1 MNELA
6 LEIRELTKRYRDFTL
21 DGVSFSVPRGS
32 IVGLV
37 GENGA
42 GKSTILRCTADRTR
56 SENYLL
62 ILKGI
67 HTDQRCRVHIDM
79 ERDIPAG
86 TPKRSG
92 KIFRENIFS
101 GRFMSH
107 QQDIF
112 SAKKR
117 RHCFFPDIRS
127 IINIVRN
134 RYSGLKLLL
143 HRILFPERENR
154 LF

>member
-1 MNELA
+1 MKFDPF
-6 LEIRELTKRYRDFTL
+6 ISRHIDTSSKIKRAMKYCQRFTFCHIDL
-21 DGVSFSVPRGS
+21 
-32 IVGLV
+32 IQH
-37 GENGA
+37 

-112 SAKKR
+112 PAKKR